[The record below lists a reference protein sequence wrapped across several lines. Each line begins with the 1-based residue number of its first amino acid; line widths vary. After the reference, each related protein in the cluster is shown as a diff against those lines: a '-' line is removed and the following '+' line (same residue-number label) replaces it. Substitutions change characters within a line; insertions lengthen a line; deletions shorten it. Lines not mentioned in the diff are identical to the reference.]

1 MKTYKLLINGV
12 SYEAVVLEYS
22 SNQAKISVNGREHVI
37 TIEDDKQINIPK
49 SEVIARPA
57 PSAPSLVSGT
67 GMSDDKVQAPLPG
80 VIVRIPVREGDTVKQ
95 GQPII
100 IIEAMKMESEIN
112 APMNGKI
119 GKIMVQERSLVQEG
133 DVLMTF
139 EADKVEAPQQPAAP
153 KRVAPAPAAPAT
165 PPPAP
170 AAPKPAA
177 PAGANF
183 LRAPI
188 PGTIIDVKVS
198 EGQEVSEG
206 DVAVILEAMK
216 MESDIHVFQGGRVK
230 KIHVRKGD
238 SVQEGDPLIELEA

>member
-12 SYEAVVLEYS
+12 SYEAKILEYS
-22 SNQAKISVNGREHVI
+22 SGQAKISVNGREHVI
-37 TIEDDKQINIPK
+37 TIEDDKQINIPR
-49 SEVIARPA
+49 SEAIARPA
-57 PSAPSLVSGT
+57 PSAPSPVSGT
-67 GMSDDKVQAPLPG
+67 GMSNDEVQAPLPG
-80 VIVRIPVREGDTVKQ
+80 VIVGIPVREGETVKQ
-95 GQPII
+95 GQTII
-100 IIEAMKMESEIN
+100 VIEAMKMESEIN
-112 APMNGKI
+112 APMDGKI

-153 KRVAPAPAAPAT
+153 KRVAPAPAAPA
-165 PPPAP
+165 P

-177 PAGANF
+177 VAGGNF

-216 MESDIHVFQGGRVK
+216 MESDIHIFQGGRVK